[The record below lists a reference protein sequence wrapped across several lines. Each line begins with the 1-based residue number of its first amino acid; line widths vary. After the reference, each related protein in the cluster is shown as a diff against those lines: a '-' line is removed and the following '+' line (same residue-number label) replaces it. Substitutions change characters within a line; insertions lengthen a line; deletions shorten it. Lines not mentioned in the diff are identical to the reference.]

1 MNTENSIWKLLNELA
16 TKSGISEIIINNV
29 DNVYIERDGELIR
42 LNVNFSPEDLVGFCK
57 EVAQFNK
64 RLFNRDNPIL
74 DGLLPDGSRVNIVS
88 SAYTASSP
96 AITIRKYLRNISSFE
111 DSPNSFGMNAK
122 IVSFL
127 KALVAS
133 RQNIM
138 ISGGTSSG
146 KTTLL
151 NLLMQELGLTERIVT
166 IEDVKELQFQ
176 APNTV
181 RLLTANVADS
191 VESPLGTRELLKNCL
206 RMRPDRI
213 IIGEVRGAEAFDL
226 LQAMNTGHQ
235 GSMCTIHANSPSES
249 LSRLENLFLFAGFD
263 VPLRAVRRQI
273 SNALD
278 FLIQLDRNS
287 EGVRVI
293 KKISEV
299 NNMEGENV
307 LLQDIVVYE
316 ENGPDF
322 TGLVPSRFKALV
334 RSGLSPDFF
343 V

>member
-1 MNTENSIWKLLNELA
+1 M
-16 TKSGISEIIINNV
+16 GIKV
-29 DNVYIERDGELIR
+29 
-42 LNVNFSPEDLVGFCK
+42 
-57 EVAQFNK
+57 
-64 RLFNRDNPIL
+64 LFI
-74 DGLLPDGSRVNIVS
+74 
-88 SAYTASSP
+88 Y
-96 AITIRKYLRNISSFE
+96 
-111 DSPNSFGMNAK
+111 PNSFGMNAK

-299 NNMEGENV
+299 KVSHKIRKSGESIHSFKNLIKTFFEV
-307 LLQDIVVYE
+307 LSYFMRLRYKYI
-316 ENGPDF
+316 
-322 TGLVPSRFKALV
+322 RIK
-334 RSGLSPDFF
+334 
-343 V
+343 